1 MKTDETLRK
10 IPVRSTLRKTPA
22 RSHAILLLLAAL
34 LAAAGLSCMGGDD
47 RPNVLFIVWDTTRA
61 DRMSLF
67 GYEKK
72 TTPFLDEWAQG
83 ARVFENCTSTGSS
96 TVPAHGA
103 MFTGLLPTEHGA
115 NNSFKCLADQH
126 VTLAEIFRDNGYD
139 TYLFSANPHISADEN
154 FHQGFDTE
162 EHPWDRK
169 FRDRS
174 VDRAMAARDGG
185 RGQADGARLARNR
198 ERAIKMARKRP
209 DNVFIRNSG
218 WMAEE
223 GLREWLADRGGA
235 KKPFFAF
242 LNYMEAH
249 RPYSA
254 AEKYCRKTMTPAQ
267 IERLKRIDR
276 SWLTSWKYT
285 FGLHEYSEEDLETF
299 NRLYEACLLE
309 LDDLFAS
316 LIGALEKE
324 GRLDNTIIVLVADHG
339 EHLGEHHLLDHQYS
353 LYEPLLKV
361 PLVLWWHG
369 HVEPGR
375 ETRPV
380 VNFDLFSTLRG
391 MAGLETPSGLPE
403 NCISLLEPDGSRL
416 RLAEYPSDLD
426 RPIDDVRKEAPDWDP
441 TPFHRRMVAIYDG
454 RFKLI
459 RASDGT
465 HELYDIDADPLEET
479 NLFSSMTGE
488 ADRLHKAL
496 LGIMKEIRPFDYDSV
511 EAKGLSEE
519 QRERLEALGY
529 GGGER

>member
-380 VNFDLFSTLRG
+380 VNFDLFSTLI
-391 MAGLETPSGLPE
+391 
-403 NCISLLEPDGSRL
+403 C
-416 RLAEYPSDLD
+416 
-426 RPIDDVRKEAPDWDP
+426 K
-441 TPFHRRMVAIYDG
+441 
-454 RFKLI
+454 
-459 RASDGT
+459 
-465 HELYDIDADPLEET
+465 
-479 NLFSSMTGE
+479 
-488 ADRLHKAL
+488 
-496 LGIMKEIRPFDYDSV
+496 
-511 EAKGLSEE
+511 
-519 QRERLEALGY
+519 
-529 GGGER
+529 